1 MSTLLL
7 NLRNV
12 PEDEAAEVRALLDAH
27 AIAFFETVPSRWG
40 ISAGAI
46 WIKDTAAVDEARRLM
61 ADYQRE
67 RQSRARAAY
76 AEAQRDGTVATL
88 WTVVRD
94 EPMRVLV
101 MVVSIAFVLGLLA
114 LPIFLMSHG

>member
-7 NLRNV
+7 NLRDV
-12 PEDEAAEVRALLDAH
+12 PDDEAADVRALLDAH
-27 AIAFFETVPSRWG
+27 SIAFFETTPSRWG

-46 WIKDTAAVDEARRLM
+46 WLKDDAFAADARRLM

-67 RQSRARAAY
+67 REERARAAY
-76 AEAQRDGTVATL
+76 TEARRTGTAPTL

-94 EPMRVLV
+94 EPLRVLV
-101 MVVSIAFVLGLLA
+101 AIVSTAVVLGLLA
-114 LPIFLMSHG
+114 LPIFLMSHD

>member
-1 MSTLLL
+1 MSILLL
-7 NLRNV
+7 YLRNV
-12 PEDEAAEVRALLDAH
+12 PDDEAADVRALLDAH
-27 AIAFFETVPSRWG
+27 SIAFFETTPSRWG

-46 WIKDTAAVDEARRLM
+46 WIKDASDVTEARRLM

-67 RQSRARAAY
+67 RKSRARAEY
-76 AEAQRDGTVATL
+76 ADAQRDGTAATL
-88 WTVVRD
+88 WTVLRD

-101 MVVSIAFVLGLLA
+101 MIVSIAFVLGLLA

>member
-12 PEDEAAEVRALLDAH
+12 PDDEAADVRAMLDAH
-27 AIAFFETVPSRWG
+27 KIAFYETTPSRWG

-46 WIKDTAAVDEARRLM
+46 WITDDTVSDDAQRLM

-76 AEAQRDGTVATL
+76 IDAQRDGTAATF

-94 EPMRVLV
+94 DPIRVL
-101 MVVSIAFVLGLLA
+101 MAMLSIAFVLGLLA
-114 LPIFLMSHG
+114 LPVFLMSR

>member
-12 PEDEAAEVRALLDAH
+12 PDDEAADVRALLDAH
-27 AIAFFETVPSRWG
+27 AIAFFETTPSRWG

-46 WIKDTAAVDEARRLM
+46 WIKDTVAVDEARRLM

-67 RQSRARAAY
+67 RQSHARAAY
-76 AEAQRDGTVATL
+76 VDAQRDGTAATL

-101 MVVSIAFVLGLLA
+101 AIVSIAFVLGLLA

>member
-12 PEDEAAEVRALLDAH
+12 PDDEAADVRAMLDAH
-27 AIAFFETVPSRWG
+27 QIAFFETTPSRWG

-46 WIKDTAAVDEARRLM
+46 WIRDDAAVADAQRLM

-67 RQSRARAAY
+67 RQSCARAAY
-76 AEAQRDGTVATL
+76 IDAKRDGTAATI

-94 EPMRVLV
+94 DPMRVLV
-101 MVVSIAFVLGLLA
+101 AMLSIAFVLGLLA
-114 LPIFLMSHG
+114 LPVFLMSR

>member
-12 PEDEAAEVRALLDAH
+12 PDDEAADVRAILDAH
-27 AIAFFETVPSRWG
+27 GIEFFETTPSRWG

-46 WIKDTAAVDEARRLM
+46 WIVDTAATADAQRLM

-67 RQSRARAAY
+67 RRVRARATYGDAK
-76 AEAQRDGTVATL
+76 RDGTAATL

-94 EPMRVLV
+94 EPIRVLV
-101 MVVSIAFVLGLLA
+101 AILSIAFVLGLLA
-114 LPIFLMSHG
+114 LPVLLMSNG